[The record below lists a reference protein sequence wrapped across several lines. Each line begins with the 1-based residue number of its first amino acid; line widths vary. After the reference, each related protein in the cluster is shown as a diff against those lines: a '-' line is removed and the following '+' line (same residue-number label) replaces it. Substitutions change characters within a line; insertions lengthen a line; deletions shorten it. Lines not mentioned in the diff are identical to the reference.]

1 MAPGRG
7 LEPLF
12 SAPKALVL
20 PLDEPGKPL
29 EILGSRRLI
38 PKLCLDNFGVAT
50 KGCCYGSLI

>member
-20 PLDEPGKPL
+20 PLDEPGKSL
-29 EILGSRRLI
+29 EILGSTPTF
-38 PKLCLDNFGVAT
+38 PKL
-50 KGCCYGSLI
+50 

>member
-20 PLDEPGKPL
+20 PLDEPGKSL
-29 EILGSRRLI
+29 EILGSSPAF
-38 PKLCLDNFGVAT
+38 PKLCLDFG
-50 KGCCYGSLI
+50 SEH

>member
-20 PLDEPGKPL
+20 PLDEPGKSL
-29 EILGSRRLI
+29 EILGSLRSI
-38 PKLCLDNFGVAT
+38 PKPWLEI
-50 KGCCYGSLI
+50 SR